1 MKILWFPR
9 LQFDIDKLHI
19 TTWREMCK
27 EIKNL
32 GHYVEIAIAGKQ
44 NNEEIFTGKYISI
57 PIIRIKFFRSLSFW
71 INGFLKFIISYHK
84 FNPDIV
90 ILNLYTIWFS
100 LLLMFLPQKKRPLI
114 IVDNRTPFYNSASDD
129 TIKINDRIM
138 RSFTRLCYWYCRKFL
153 DGMTVIT
160 EHYKQQVCKD
170 FKFDVSAIGVWGSGV
185 DIERFSP
192 LKYTNKDAPFFLK
205 DKFVLMQHGGI
216 TYNRGLLE
224 TVEALSMIE
233 REDVCLVLIGTA
245 IAGSKAKDDI
255 LQLIKKFKLEKN
267 VFVLPPVPHAEIPMY
282 ISYCDCAIMAY
293 PNIEYWNNNNPIKL
307 LEYLAMGK
315 VVMCTD
321 MWTFR
326 KVAGNKNCAYYLKDN
341 SPESIAQA
349 INVCYQNRESLQ
361 EWGKEGIEVI
371 KENYT
376 WRKQAQRLLDF
387 IVKLQQRENNIL

>member
-9 LQFDIDKLHI
+9 LQFDVDKLHI
-19 TTWREMCK
+19 TTWREMYR

-32 GHYVEIAIAGKQ
+32 GHVVEIAIAGRQ
-44 NNEEIFTGKYISI
+44 NNEEIFKEKYICI
-57 PIIRIKFFRSLSFW
+57 PIIRIKFFRILSFW
-71 INGFLKFIISYHK
+71 ITGFLKFITAYFK
-84 FNPDIV
+84 LNPNVV
-90 ILNLYTIWFS
+90 ILDLFTIWFS
-100 LLLMFLPQKKRPLI
+100 LLLIFIPPKKRSFI
-114 IVDNRTPFYNSASDD
+114 IVDNRTPFNNLTSQEFTIRD
-129 TIKINDRIM
+129 TVFK
-138 RSFTRLCYWYCRKFL
+138 FYTRVSYLYCKYFL

-160 EHYKQQVCKD
+160 DHYKQNVCKD
-170 FKFDVSAIGVWGSGV
+170 FKFDVSTIGVWGSGV

-192 LKYTNKDAPFFLK
+192 LKYRHKDAPFFLK
-205 DKFVLMQHGGI
+205 DKFVLMQHGEI
-216 TYNRGLLE
+216 SYNRGLFE
-224 TVEALSMIE
+224 TVEALGMIA

-293 PNIEYWNNNNPIKL
+293 PNIDYWNNNNPIKL

-326 KVAGNKNCAYYLKDN
+326 KVIGNKNCAYYLKDN

-361 EWGKEGIEVI
+361 EWGLEGIEVV

-387 IVKLQQRENNIL
+387 NVKLQLRK

>member
-1 MKILWFPR
+1 
-9 LQFDIDKLHI
+9 
-19 TTWREMCK
+19 MCR

-32 GHYVEIAIAGKQ
+32 GHDVEIAIAGRQ
-44 NNEEIFTGKYISI
+44 NNEEIFKEKYIGI
-57 PIIRIKFFRSLSFW
+57 PIIRIKFFRILSFW
-71 INGFLKFIISYHK
+71 INGFLKFITAYFK
-84 FNPDIV
+84 LNPNIV
-90 ILNLYTIWFS
+90 ILDLFTIWFS
-100 LLLMFLPQKKRPLI
+100 LSLIFIPPKKRSLI
-114 IVDNRTPFYNSASDD
+114 IVDNRTPFYNLTSQEFTIRD
-129 TIKINDRIM
+129 TVFK
-138 RSFTRLCYWYCRKFL
+138 FYTRVSYLYCKYFL

-160 EHYKQQVCKD
+160 DHYKQNICKV

-192 LKYTNKDAPFFLK
+192 LKYRNKDVPFFLK

-216 TYNRGLLE
+216 SYNRGLFE
-224 TVEALSMIE
+224 TVEAMRMIE

-245 IAGSKAKDDI
+245 IAGSNAKGDI
-255 LQLIKKFKLEKN
+255 LQLIKKFKLEKK

-321 MWTFR
+321 MWTF
-326 KVAGNKNCAYYLKDN
+326 KEVIGNKNCAYYLKDN

-349 INVCYQNRESLQ
+349 IHVCYQNRESLQ

-376 WRKQAQRLLDF
+376 WSKQAQRLLDF
-387 IVKLQQRENNIL
+387 IAKLQLRK

>member
-27 EIKNL
+27 EITNL
-32 GHYVEIAIAGKQ
+32 GHHVEIAIAGQQ
-44 NNEEIFTGKYISI
+44 NNEEIFTGKYIRI

-71 INGFLKFIISYHK
+71 ITGFFKYIINYCK
-84 FNPDIV
+84 FNPDVV

-100 LLLMFLPQKKRPLI
+100 LPLMFVPSKKRSLI
-114 IVDNRTPFYNSASDD
+114 IVDNRSPFYNLTSQRS
-129 TIKINDRIM
+129 TIQDIFFKFYTRI
-138 RSFTRLCYWYCRKFL
+138 SYLYCKSFL

-160 EHYKQQVCKD
+160 GHYKQNVCKD
-170 FKFDVSAIGVWGSGV
+170 FKFDVSVIGVWGSGV

-192 LKYTNKDAPFFLK
+192 QKYRNRDAPFFLK
-205 DKFVLMQHGGI
+205 DKFVIMQHGGI
-216 TYNRGLLE
+216 SYNRGLFE
-224 TVEALSMIE
+224 TVEAMSMIE

-321 MWTFR
+321 MWTF
-326 KVAGNKNCAYYLKDN
+326 KEVIGNKNCAYYLKDN

-349 INVCYQNRESLQ
+349 IHVCYQNRESLQ

-371 KENYT
+371 KERYT
-376 WRKQAQRLLDF
+376 WHKQAQRLLDF
-387 IVKLQQRENNIL
+387 IVKLQQREKL